1 LGLIE
6 IPTIRL
12 EHLSEAQRRAF
23 MIADN
28 RLREIASWDDRLLA
42 EQLQTLANVELDFK
56 RSVSIWAR
64 SI

>member
-1 LGLIE
+1 MIE

>member
-1 LGLIE
+1 
-6 IPTIRL
+6 
-12 EHLSEAQRRAF
+12 